1 MGGLVRRKRLQDGT
15 FGDFEKVFDG
25 ESSEEMVERLE
36 NESILLMEANLELYM
51 ENLAIRSEDL
61 TNKEAILELYMMI
74 GGM

>member
-1 MGGLVRRKRLQDGT
+1 MGGLERRRRLQDGS

-25 ESSEEMVERLE
+25 ETSEEKVDRLE
-36 NESILLMEANLELYM
+36 QESLLLMEANLELYM